1 LTATESESAITIL
14 REAVQRYPDYAPGH
28 GMLAF
33 ALLVSGHVG
42 WIPDGGERDKAAYHA
57 HKAVELDEN
66 DPWAHMALGYLA
78 FTGHRTDDAVRH
90 FQAAIDLN
98 PNFAAA
104 HGFVGWALVFD
115 GRSEEAL
122 RCFDQAMRMS
132 PRDPLHGF
140 FSAGISAAHYL
151 ASHYSEAVKWGRQ
164 AVQLRPGILGGY
176 RILCASLAQAGDIE
190 EARVV
195 LSQLRQLHPSVSI
208 AWIERNVPYTGG
220 PMNKFLE
227 GLRKAG
233 LQ

>member
-1 LTATESESAITIL
+1 
-14 REAVQRYPDYAPGH
+14 
-28 GMLAF
+28 
-33 ALLVSGHVG
+33 
-42 WIPDGGERDKAAYHA
+42 
-57 HKAVELDEN
+57 
-66 DPWAHMALGYLA
+66 
-78 FTGHRTDDAVRH
+78 
-90 FQAAIDLN
+90 
-98 PNFAAA
+98 
-104 HGFVGWALVFD
+104 
-115 GRSEEAL
+115 
-122 RCFDQAMRMS
+122 MS
-132 PRDPLHGF
+132 HRDPLHGF

-208 AWIERNVPYTGG
+208 AWIERNVPYTSE